1 MLNWS
6 HPSYPHRADGT
17 AVPVSSRIVDYDNS
31 IVPLVLPNWSSSN
44 KNYAVLLHQSL
55 HSADLIAT
63 DYYSW

>member
-6 HPSYPHRADGT
+6 HPYYPLRADAT
-17 AVPVSSRIVDYDNS
+17 AVPVSDYDNS
-31 IVPLVLPNWSSSN
+31 IVLLVSPNWSSSN
-44 KNYAVLLHQSL
+44 KNYAVLIHHSL